1 YWTIDGLGDYPFDPG
16 GKLVRQQFGNGV
28 QTWNEHDR
36 ASGRALK
43 LRAGA
48 NTTFAVQEQAFATLV
63 RDAASNLTHRQ
74 DARAA
79 LTETFQYD
87 AIDQPTERHRRV
99 DRPPQLPPR
108 SARLAQSN
116 RAGTGVVKEVAARAA
131 GPASVYCRF
140 TGHAHMR
147 RLPRALSQG
156 KRK

>member
-1 YWTIDGLGDYPFDPG
+1 M
-16 GKLVRQQFGNGV
+16 RQQFGNGV

-48 NTTFAVQEQAFATLV
+48 NTTFAVQEQAFV
-63 RDAASNLTHRQ
+63 YDAAGNLTHRQ

-87 AIDQPTERHRRV
+87 AIDRLTARHQRV

-108 SARLAQSN
+108 STRLAQSN
-116 RAGTGVVKEVAARAA
+116 RGGTGVLKEVAARAA
-131 GPASVYCRF
+131 GPASVYGRF
-140 TGHAHMR
+140 TGRAHMR

>member
-1 YWTIDGLGDYPFDPG
+1 M
-16 GKLVRQQFGNGV
+16 RQQFGNGV

-48 NTTFAVQEQAFATLV
+48 NTTYAVQEQAFATSF
-63 RDAASNLTHRQ
+63 RDAAGNLAHRQ

-87 AIDQPTERHRRV
+87 AIDRLTARHQRV

-108 SARLAQSN
+108 STRLAQSN
-116 RAGTGVVKEVAARAA
+116 RGGTGVLKEVAARAA

-140 TGHAHMR
+140 TGRAHMR

-156 KRK
+156 IRK